1 MMLTAPIDSLAEGDY
16 TLQDPD
22 MEHKHKFKLVDA
34 LRRARELKK
43 KKRKLLQGHF
53 FYITPGVPSDF
64 NVLKNVLRALGA
76 EV

>member
-43 KKRKLLQGHF
+43 KKRKLL
-53 FYITPGVPSDF
+53 
-64 NVLKNVLRALGA
+64 
-76 EV
+76 